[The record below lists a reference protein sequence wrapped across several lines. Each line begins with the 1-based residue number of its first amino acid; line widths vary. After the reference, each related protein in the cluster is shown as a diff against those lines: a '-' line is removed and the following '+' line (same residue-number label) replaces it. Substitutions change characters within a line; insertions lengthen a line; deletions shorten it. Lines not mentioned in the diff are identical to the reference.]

1 MSSERTEQID
11 VRYVAKLARID
22 LNEAECATF
31 QEQLSAILGYI
42 DALKDLDLDATD
54 TEDQP
59 AVDDNYLREDLT
71 RPSLSQEDL
80 LSNAPESAK
89 GQVRVPKSS
98 TPNLTYPYGTLQP
111 KYHITPQATQ
121 QRRHLQCRYCQ
132 LYS

>member
-42 DALKDLDLDATD
+42 DSLKDLDLDATD

-80 LSNAPESAK
+80 LINAPESAK
-89 GQVRVPKSS
+89 GQVRVPKVVD
-98 TPNLTYPYGTLQP
+98 
-111 KYHITPQATQ
+111 A
-121 QRRHLQCRYCQ
+121 
-132 LYS
+132 

>member
-31 QEQLSAILGYI
+31 QQQLSAILGYI
-42 DALKDLDLDATD
+42 DSLKDLDLDATD

-80 LSNAPESAK
+80 LSNAPDSAK
-89 GQVRVPKSS
+89 GQVRVPKVVD
-98 TPNLTYPYGTLQP
+98 
-111 KYHITPQATQ
+111 A
-121 QRRHLQCRYCQ
+121 
-132 LYS
+132 

>member
-42 DALKDLDLDATD
+42 DTLKDLDLDTTD
-54 TEDQP
+54 TEGQP
-59 AVDDNYLREDLT
+59 AVDDNYLREDVS

-80 LSNAPESAK
+80 LRNAPESAK
-89 GQVRVPKSS
+89 GQVRVPKVVD
-98 TPNLTYPYGTLQP
+98 
-111 KYHITPQATQ
+111 A
-121 QRRHLQCRYCQ
+121 
-132 LYS
+132 

>member
-42 DALKDLDLDATD
+42 DSLKDLDLDATD

-80 LSNAPESAK
+80 LSNAPECAK
-89 GQVRVPKSS
+89 GQVRVPKVVD
-98 TPNLTYPYGTLQP
+98 
-111 KYHITPQATQ
+111 A
-121 QRRHLQCRYCQ
+121 
-132 LYS
+132 

>member
-42 DALKDLDLDATD
+42 DSLKDLDLDATD

-80 LSNAPESAK
+80 LSNAPERSK
-89 GQVRVPKSS
+89 GQVRVPKVVD
-98 TPNLTYPYGTLQP
+98 
-111 KYHITPQATQ
+111 A
-121 QRRHLQCRYCQ
+121 
-132 LYS
+132 